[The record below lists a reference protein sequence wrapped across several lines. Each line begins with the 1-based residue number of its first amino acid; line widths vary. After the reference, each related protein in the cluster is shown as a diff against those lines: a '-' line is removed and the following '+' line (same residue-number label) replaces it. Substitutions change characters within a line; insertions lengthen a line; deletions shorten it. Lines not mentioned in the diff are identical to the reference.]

1 MALSGTVTASKL
13 FDWGH
18 CSYFPTYRS
27 AAQIEKGKY
36 LGLDC
41 GPAADLP
48 ALYPRASLLPGAC
61 CGLCS
66 WEAIGPSSLLSY
78 ILAVLGTWGR

>member
-1 MALSGTVTASKL
+1 MALSRTVTASKL
-13 FDWGH
+13 TVWGH

-27 AAQIEKGKY
+27 AAQMEKSKN

-48 ALYPRASLLPGAC
+48 ALYARASLLPGAC
-61 CGLCS
+61 CGLCN
-66 WEAIGPSSLLSY
+66 WEAIGPSSLLSC